1 MDHDTG
7 VEKSQDLSVKHG
19 GELPIFHLLDASR
32 SKGRIFIHSTGKR
45 KYIMEW
51 DD

>member
-1 MDHDTG
+1 MDHG
-7 VEKSQDLSVKHG
+7 NWVEEPQDLSVKHG

-32 SKGRIFIHSTGKR
+32 LKKRIFLHTMGKR
-45 KYIMEW
+45 TNLGEL